1 MLHTTAKSYFAKSGA
16 RTIEYR
22 QRSLNEV
29 ISRPVTLGIV
39 LIHSFYSIPA
49 RKGSEFLG
57 VLSTSNTI
65 GSRTYDRSLGS
76 LRNYTVRKFR
86 LPFFF
91 EEITSGNRSGLI
103 ETKNFDDPLNPSRR
117 SNNLSPT
124 KVEQGVGD
132 FLDRL

>member
-39 LIHSFYSIPA
+39 LIHSFYLIPA

-76 LRNYTVRKFR
+76 LLRGIT
-86 LPFFF
+86 PF
-91 EEITSGNRSGLI
+91 E
-103 ETKNFDDPLNPSRR
+103 NFDCPSSSRKLQAGIAQGLSRR
-117 SNNLSPT
+117 KIST
-124 KVEQGVGD
+124 IH
-132 FLDRL
+132 